1 MLANEDFVI
10 SGLLKKGIVF
20 LILVE
25 ERRLDTGNQVKAK
38 SGFFIRWSDMI
49 VVEDKS
55 GIQKVQARID
65 PERNTEIYAS
75 GKVIII
81 PNGYPHSITTTH
93 LLENLEAGKVLDLSG
108 K

>member
-1 MLANEDFVI
+1 MLANDYFVI
-10 SGLLKKGIVF
+10 SGLLKNGFVF

-25 ERRLDTGNQVKAK
+25 ERRLDSEYQVESK
-38 SGFFIRWSDMI
+38 SGFFIRWSDML
-49 VVEDKS
+49 VVEDNS

-65 PERNTEIYAS
+65 PERNTEIYAF

-93 LLENLEAGKVLDLSG
+93 SLENLEAGKVLD
-108 K
+108 